1 MTYKKIKQC
10 GKCGETVEVQ
20 GYFMGPLYTHEENDG
35 TCFRNQ
41 LRNKDKEI
49 DKLKDEL
56 ERLKENVMFGREFL
70 SSEIKHNKVLRNKIL
85 FVKDVITYYQETW
98 LNGKEADELLNSLKR
113 L

>member
-1 MTYKKIKQC
+1 MTYKTEQIICEKCKEIRSYRC
-10 GKCGETVEVQ
+10 GDS
-20 GYFMGPLYTHEENDG
+20 YIFHLENDYF
-35 TCFRNQ
+35 CLRNQ